1 YARVN
6 VCGRSDAR
14 ASREPNC
21 VAVWKRVYLIACA
34 RVACVYAQ
42 RSRATVFDF
51 RKMAAVAA
59 PKTTKTKKAPA
70 NHPPYFD
77 MIKHAIKELK
87 ERNGSS
93 RQAIA
98 KYVKAHYKVDDK
110 ADHHLKR
117 TLVSA
122 VKAGRLLHTKGIGAS
137 GSFKIAEKATVKAAT
152 KPKVAKKPKTPKKS
166 AAKKPKAVKPA
177 SAKKPKTPK
186 PKVTKPK
193 KVKTPKKTKVSFALL
208 GVCALV
214 YFETEEARGQENTQ
228 EGGEEGREIITYF
241 PFHLVHSSPLPSV
254 LYSLMNTSC
263 SDYVFYLLPPYG
275 VYAGVQPAVVVC
287 IGLIGAAVLIA
298 VVSLLVLS
306 LVKSRRRQAQ
316 RILSRRE
323 RQKWLIGL
331 HGRQSWMVAGSRF
344 VPSRNGSSVDLSD
357 LAGGSVGQLT
367 PHRLYLSK
375 ETLEPATYSHMRQ
388 GSHAAIGSVTT
399 THGYPSNGSNVSV
412 SLSKYNPYQWWEH
425 DYSEPRPPS
434 LVGAGIEPQ
443 DLNVG
448 QSLLGVSVALHNGAG
463 NRIVKPQRRPR
474 RTAPDSGIRSSL
486 RATNRIDESNQ
497 HKDNHSTFG
506 KHPQSSYNSLIS
518 EPYQEQVQYD
528 RYNSYGAELNYA
540 DQPAEVH
547 RGRRAY
553 VERSVVP
560 SQSTTGLRSFS
571 TLKSKK
577 HGQQVPMVRPNN
589 RPRPTSGQ
597 QTSVQNDSDSDHW
610 DDEF

>member
-1 YARVN
+1 
-6 VCGRSDAR
+6 
-14 ASREPNC
+14 
-21 VAVWKRVYLIACA
+21 
-34 RVACVYAQ
+34 
-42 RSRATVFDF
+42 
-51 RKMAAVAA
+51 MAAVAA
-59 PKTTKTKKAPA
+59 PKTTKAKKAPA

-137 GSFKIAEKATVKAAT
+137 GSFKIAEKATVKTAT

-193 KVKTPKKTKVSFALL
+193 KVKTPKKTKGSCAAVNAFLGAAQLFSFI
-208 GVCALV
+208 
-214 YFETEEARGQENTQ
+214 
-228 EGGEEGREIITYF
+228 EIGFTLF
-241 PFHLVHSSPLPSV
+241 L
-254 LYSLMNTSC
+254 TA
-263 SDYVFYLLPPYG
+263 PYG
-275 VYAGVQPAVVVC
+275 VYAGVQPAVVICV
-287 IGLIGAAVLIA
+287 GLIGAAVLIA
-298 VVSLLVLS
+298 VISLLVLS
-306 LVKSRRRQAQ
+306 LLKSRRRQTQ
-316 RILSRRE
+316 RILGRRE

-331 HGRQSWMVAGSRF
+331 HGRQSWMVTGSRF
-344 VPSRNGSSVDLSD
+344 VPSRNGSSVDLSC

-367 PHRLYLSK
+367 PHKLYQSK
-375 ETLEPATYSHMRQ
+375 ETLEPATYSHVRQ
-388 GSHAAIGSVTT
+388 GSHAVIESVASM
-399 THGYPSNGSNVSV
+399 HGYHSNGSNASV
-412 SLSKYNPYQWWEH
+412 YFSKSNPYQCWEH
-425 DYSEPRPPS
+425 DYSEPRPPP
-434 LVGAGIEPQ
+434 LIGAAIEPQ

-474 RTAPDSGIRSSL
+474 RTVPDGGIRSSV
-486 RATNRIDESNQ
+486 RTINRLDEPSR
-497 HKDNHSTFG
+497 HKDSHSTFG
-506 KHPQSSYNSLIS
+506 KHPQSSYNSLTD
-518 EPYQEQVQYD
+518 EPYQEQVQFD

-547 RGRRAY
+547 RGRRAD
-553 VERSVVP
+553 VKRSVVP
-560 SQSTTGLRSFS
+560 DQSTTALRSFS
-571 TLKSKK
+571 NPKSKK
-577 HGQQVPMVRPNN
+577 REQEVPIVRPNN
-589 RPRPTSGQ
+589 LPRPTSGR
-597 QTSVQNDSDSDHW
+597 QTSLQNDSDSDHW

>member
-1 YARVN
+1 
-6 VCGRSDAR
+6 
-14 ASREPNC
+14 
-21 VAVWKRVYLIACA
+21 
-34 RVACVYAQ
+34 
-42 RSRATVFDF
+42 
-51 RKMAAVAA
+51 MAAVTA
-59 PKTTKTKKAPA
+59 PKTTKAKKAPA

-137 GSFKIAEKATVKAAT
+137 GSFKIAEKAAVKAAT
-152 KPKVAKKPKTPKKS
+152 
-166 AAKKPKAVKPA
+166 KPKAVKPA

-193 KVKTPKKTKVSFALL
+193 KVKTPKKTKTLKPKKPVAKKTPKKAVKKLISA
-208 GVCALV
+208 VCL
-214 YFETEEARGQENTQ
+214 
-228 EGGEEGREIITYF
+228 IF
-241 PFHLVHSSPLPSV
+241 PCEHCLFRLS
-254 LYSLMNTSC
+254 
-263 SDYVFYLLPPYG
+263 PYG

-287 IGLIGAAVLIA
+287 IGLIGAVVLVA

-316 RILSRRE
+316 RILGKRE

-331 HGRQSWMVAGSRF
+331 HGRHSWMVAGSR
-344 VPSRNGSSVDLSD
+344 VESSVDLSD
-357 LAGGSVGQLT
+357 IAGGSVGQLT

-375 ETLEPATYSHMRQ
+375 ETLEPVTYSHIRQ
-388 GSHAAIGSVTT
+388 GSHAAIGSVNT
-399 THGYPSNGSNVSV
+399 THGYHPNGSNVSV
-412 SLSKYNPYQWWEH
+412 SLSKSNPYQWWQH

-443 DLNVG
+443 DLNVR

-463 NRIVKPQRRPR
+463 DRIVKPQRRPR
-474 RTAPDSGIRSSL
+474 RSAPDDGVRSSL
-486 RATNRIDESNQ
+486 RATNQINESNQ

-506 KHPQSSYNSLIS
+506 KHPQSSYNSLTS
-518 EPYQEQVQYD
+518 EPYQKQVHLD
-528 RYNSYGAELNYA
+528 RYNSYGTELNYA

-560 SQSTTGLRSFS
+560 DQSTTGLRSFS
-571 TLKSKK
+571 NLNSKK
-577 HGQQVPMVRPNN
+577 RGQEVPIVRNNN
-589 RPRPTSGQ
+589 RPGPTSGQ
-597 QTSVQNDSDSDHW
+597 QTSLQNDSDSDHW